1 MRLMSLNGITDISL
15 IDISIITL
23 YLVGI
28 IWWGLRNAK
37 NKSSKDYFLAGR
49 NMGWAMVGLALFSA
63 SISTSTLIG
72 HSGAT
77 YKYGLVIFNY
87 NLISV
92 LVMIF
97 FAWIFLPFYIK
108 SGIYTMPEFLE
119 RRFDSRSKFYFSS
132 ISIVGG
138 VFMDIA
144 ATLYGSAM
152 IFSII
157 FPDIS
162 IRTVV
167 IISALIV
174 ASYTI
179 PGGLASV
186 IKTEVVQAVI
196 LIIGSMIL
204 AFLAW
209 HNVGSWQGLAERL
222 ADSDKLHLIRGLNDE
237 AVPWPAMIVAIPI
250 LGFYFWGNNQQLV
263 QRVLSAKSVD
273 SGRKGVLLT
282 GFLTM
287 FTLYLIFIPA
297 LRAFI
302 AFPDTSPAD
311 GIYPRMVTTWLPV
324 GLLGIMLAAMIS
336 ALTASLS
343 GCLNSLSTLFTMDFY
358 RRFNPKADSKKLV
371 RVGQISATVILTLGA
386 IWAPFIEKF
395 GTLVNYYQQL
405 LSYVGPPIVAAFM
418 LGLFWK
424 RANATGVF
432 AGLMSTIAIALF
444 MMMYG
449 LKHTFLGD
457 IHFLYM
463 APINFT
469 VTLIIMIVVSL
480 LTGSPPEEK
489 TKGMTL
495 TRAFFREEATSLRG
509 VRWYKDFRFWSVM
522 LVLFCLVILFIY
534 K

>member
-1 MRLMSLNGITDISL
+1 MRLMFLQKITDINL
-15 IDISIITL
+15 IDLSIIL
-23 YLVGI
+23 IYLTGI

-37 NKSSKDYFLAGR
+37 NKSSTDYFLAGR

-87 NLISV
+87 NLVSV
-92 LVMIF
+92 LVMVF

-108 SGIYTMPEFLE
+108 SGIFTMPEFLE
-119 RRFDSRSKFYFSS
+119 RRFDARAKYYFSS

-157 FPDIS
+157 FPGIS
-162 IRTVV
+162 IRAVV

-196 LIIGSMIL
+196 LIVGSMIL

-209 HNVGSWQGLAERL
+209 QNVGSWEALAERL
-222 ADSDKLHLIRGLNDE
+222 ANTDRLHLIRGLNDE
-237 AVPWPAMIVAIPI
+237 AVPWPAMITAIPI

-297 LRAFI
+297 IRAFV
-302 AFPDTSPAD
+302 AFPDTLPAD

-358 RRFNPKADSKKLV
+358 RKIDPGADSKKLV
-371 RVGQISATVILTLGA
+371 RVGQISATVILIMGA

-424 RANATGVF
+424 RANGTGIF
-432 AGLMSTIAIALF
+432 IGLITTIGIALF
-444 MMMYG
+444 MMFYG
-449 LKHTFLGD
+449 LEHTFLGTM
-457 IHFLYM
+457 HFLYM
-463 APINFT
+463 APINFLFT
-469 VTLIIMIVVSL
+469 MTIMVAVSL
-480 LTGSPPEEK
+480 LTEKPAKEK
-489 TKGMTL
+489 TEGMTL
-495 TRAFFREEATSLRG
+495 TRAFFREESAAFKK
-509 VRWYKDFRFWSVM
+509 VKWYNDFRLWS
-522 LVLFCLVILFIY
+522 LLLVIFCFVIMFIY
-534 K
+534 R

>member
-1 MRLMSLNGITDISL
+1 MRPLLMLSVTRISP
-15 IDISIITL
+15 IDLSIIVL
-23 YLVGI
+23 YLIGI

-37 NKSSKDYFLAGR
+37 NKSSTDYFLAGR
-49 NMGWAMVGLALFSA
+49 NMGWVMVGLSLFSA

-77 YKYGLVIFNY
+77 FKYGLVIFNY
-87 NLISV
+87 NLIGV
-92 LVMIF
+92 LVMVF

-119 RRFDSRSKFYFSS
+119 RRFDARAKYYFSS
-132 ISIVGG
+132 ISILGG

-144 ATLYGSAM
+144 STLYGSAM

-162 IRTVV
+162 IRVVV
-167 IISALIV
+167 IFSAIIV

-179 PGGLASV
+179 PGGLSSV

-196 LIIGSMIL
+196 LIAGSMIL

-209 HNVGSWQGLAERL
+209 QNVGSWGGLAERM
-222 ADSDKLHLIRGLNDE
+222 ADTDRLHIIRGLNDE
-237 AVPWPAMIVAIPI
+237 AVPWPALIFALPI

-297 LRAFI
+297 IRAFI
-302 AFPDTSPAD
+302 AFPDTLPAD
-311 GIYPRMVTTWLPV
+311 SIYPKMVTTWLPV

-358 RRFNPKADSKKLV
+358 RKINPKADSKKLV
-371 RVGQISATVILTLGA
+371 RVGQISATIILILGA

-424 RANATGVF
+424 RANGTGVF
-432 AGLMSTIAIALF
+432 AGLLSTIAIAIF
-444 MMMYG
+444 MMFYG
-449 LKHTFLGD
+449 LDHTFLGR

-463 APINFT
+463 APINF
-469 VTLIIMIVVSL
+469 LISIIIMIIVSL
-480 LTGSPPEEK
+480 MTEKPPIAK
-489 TKGMTL
+489 TDGMTL
-495 TRAFFREEATSLRG
+495 TRQFFRDEAVSYKT
-509 VRWYKDFRFWSVM
+509 VKWYTDFRLWSLL
-522 LVLFCLVILFIY
+522 LVLFCFAIMLLY
-534 K
+534 R